1 MSYCQKCGAYIPD
14 GETRCLAC
22 GWSPEDAAQSQSA
35 PGPERE
41 PRREESGAR
50 AYSYGAGEEARS
62 YSYGPSAEE
71 EERAREEARRAKR
84 RAYANE
90 YRADARE
97 NRSLGYLCYLGP
109 LLLIPLLTKPNSAF
123 LRFHCNQ
130 GIALALF
137 CVLVSICDWLPV
149 FGGLAGAV
157 GTVCAIVW
165 LCKGLSN
172 VSKGRRKPLP
182 VIGGLKFLK

>member
-1 MSYCQKCGAYIPD
+1 MRGIYPGRRDALP
-14 GETRCLAC
+14 GLRLVAGGRCEF
-22 GWSPEDAAQSQSA
+22 PV
-35 PGPERE
+35 
-41 PRREESGAR
+41 
-50 AYSYGAGEEARS
+50 
-62 YSYGPSAEE
+62 
-71 EERAREEARRAKR
+71 RARPRAGAAPRGERRAGVQLWRRRGGAQLQLRPLRGGGGARRAKR

>member
-1 MSYCQKCGAYIPD
+1 MRGLYTGRRDALPGLRLVAGGRCAVPVRARPRAGAAPRK
-14 GETRCLAC
+14 GRRAGVQLWRRRGGAQLQLRPLR
-22 GWSPEDAAQSQSA
+22 GGRAARQRGSA
-35 PGPERE
+35 PRQAPGLRQRI
-41 PRREESGAR
+41 PRR
-50 AYSYGAGEEARS
+50 
-62 YSYGPSAEE
+62 
-71 EERAREEARRAKR
+71 RARKQE
-84 RAYANE
+84 
-90 YRADARE
+90 
-97 NRSLGYLCYLGP
+97 
-109 LLLIPLLTKPNSAF
+109 TKPNSAF

>member
-1 MSYCQKCGAYIPD
+1 MAPA
-14 GETRCLAC
+14 RRR
-22 GWSPEDAAQSQSA
+22 AATATAPPRRRSSAQGGSA
-35 PGPERE
+35 PCQAPGLR
-41 PRREESGAR
+41 
-50 AYSYGAGEEARS
+50 
-62 YSYGPSAEE
+62 
-71 EERAREEARRAKR
+71 
-84 RAYANE
+84 NE